1 MLDETVQR
9 PPTPMGAHTESDKRW
24 YHPSRDISIIGPELL
39 RSVFVHFEKL
49 PHPEPFYAEL
59 LKDVPLEE
67 QVSGIGDCAR
77 ALAKFY
83 NVCWHGEQNTV
94 TTAAQEAGLLNTL
107 PTGVR
112 AAVLARLGEVLL
124 GSVYAAL
131 QDVTTLG
138 GEPAHAVSL
147 KALIGAAE
155 AFAAKLAAKHPK

>member
-9 PPTPMGAHTESDKRW
+9 PPTPMGAHTDDDPRW

-49 PHPEPFYAEL
+49 PHPEPFYADL
-59 LKDVPLEE
+59 LKDVPLQD
-67 QVSGIGDCAR
+67 QVQGVGDCAR

-83 NVCWHGEQNTV
+83 NVCWHGEENTV
-94 TTAAQEAGLLNTL
+94 TSAAQEAGLMNVL

-124 GSVYAAL
+124 GSIYASL
-131 QDVTTLG
+131 QDVTPMG
-138 GEPAHAVSL
+138 GEPVHAPSL
-147 KALIGAAE
+147 RALIKAAE
-155 AFAAKLAAKHPK
+155 AFASKLAARHPS